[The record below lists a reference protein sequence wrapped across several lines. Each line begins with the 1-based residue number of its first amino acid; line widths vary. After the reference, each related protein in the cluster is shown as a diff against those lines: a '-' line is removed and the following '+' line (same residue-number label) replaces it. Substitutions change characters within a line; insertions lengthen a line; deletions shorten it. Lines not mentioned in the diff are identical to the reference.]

1 MGSSVATP
9 LRKIKS
15 RERAGTRTI
24 GVGTCSALYISLEYS
39 NICYKEKKSGKWRLL
54 HDLRE
59 INKQMILM
67 GPVQRRLPLP
77 SALPQNW
84 PIIVL
89 DIKDCF
95 FSIPLHPNDMV
106 RFAFTVPSQNHAEP
120 DKRFEWTVLPQGM
133 ANSPTMCQLYVD
145 AALKGVRERFPN
157 VKCYHYMD
165 DILLAA
171 PRDALL
177 DEAYSF
183 VVTQLKE
190 QNLVV
195 APEKV
200 QKDVVVNYLGTKIT
214 AKYVSPQKIQFRT
227 DGLCTLNDFQKLLG
241 DIQWVRPYLSL
252 TNKQLQPLYD
262 ILPGN
267 TDLNSPRYLT
277 DAARKALLLVEQRI
291 QSAALKRRDESKQFI
306 LCVLQ
311 TESQPTGVLW
321 QGAPLLWIHPKISP
335 AKTLVYYPASVA
347 QLALIGIQQSMQFFG
362 VAPESLIVP
371 YNAKQIE
378 VLTATEDNWAIL
390 RCSFQGLIDNHY
402 PKDPILQ
409 LVKVHPVIFPRITA
423 RDPLP
428 DAPLVFT
435 DGSKTGQGAY
445 LITGSSPVTIQFPPA
460 SPQVIELQ
468 IVIKVFELI
477 PGPFNLISD
486 SQYVV
491 NMLQCLEIVGK
502 INLRSTIGELVIKL
516 QRIILNQHSPF
527 FIQHIRAHTG
537 LPGPLAEGNDIVDKA
552 SRKCMAF
559 LMASSIDL
567 AHDFH
572 AQFHVNSK
580 TLPSRF
586 KIS

>member
-1 MGSSVATP
+1 M
-9 LRKIKS
+9 
-15 RERAGTRTI
+15 
-24 GVGTCSALYISLEYS
+24 
-39 NICYKEKKSGKWRLL
+39 
-54 HDLRE
+54 
-59 INKQMILM
+59 
-67 GPVQRRLPLP
+67 
-77 SALPQNW
+77 
-84 PIIVL
+84 
-89 DIKDCF
+89 
-95 FSIPLHPNDMV
+95 
-106 RFAFTVPSQNHAEP
+106 
-120 DKRFEWTVLPQGM
+120 
-133 ANSPTMCQLYVD
+133 
-145 AALKGVRERFPN
+145 
-157 VKCYHYMD
+157 
-165 DILLAA
+165 
-171 PRDALL
+171 
-177 DEAYSF
+177 
-183 VVTQLKE
+183 
-190 QNLVV
+190 
-195 APEKV
+195 
-200 QKDVVVNYLGTKIT
+200 
-214 AKYVSPQKIQFRT
+214 
-227 DGLCTLNDFQKLLG
+227 G

-277 DAARKALLLVEQRI
+277 DAARKALLLVEQSI

-371 YNAKQIE
+371 DNAKQIE

-527 FIQHIRAHTG
+527 FIQHIPAHTG

-559 LMASSIDL
+559 LMASSIDV
-567 AHDFH
+567 ARDFH

-580 TLPSRF
+580 TLSSRF
-586 KIS
+586 KISRAEARERS